1 MLNQVLASYSIVSN
15 ILCQLNTKHV
25 QTHKKNVEFNTR
37 PLPERRFSISLHSLR
52 QNAGFQS
59 IQRYNFML
67 HVDIRQHHVRDGSCS
82 YCINNGC
89 LASFWI
95 FNKLLVKYCFQY
107 HAPNSLRHRRTDSNK
122 KLILTCWVWVDNKQL
137 YRQTSSVEHKWIK
150 AKYLHNGESIM

>member
-67 HVDIRQHHVRDGSCS
+67 HVDIRQKMKFRQHHVRDGSCS
-82 YCINNGC
+82 YCINNGVWRHFEY
-89 LASFWI
+89 LISFWSNTV
-95 FNKLLVKYCFQY
+95 FNTT
-107 HAPNSLRHRRTDSNK
+107 HRIAYGTGE
-122 KLILTCWVWVDNKQL
+122 LTP
-137 YRQTSSVEHKWIK
+137 IK
-150 AKYLHNGESIM
+150 S